1 MRLLFFT
8 LLLFA
13 VGHHTATAQQPL
25 TEEEQKL
32 LEKNLDGAFR
42 GFIWDIPKTVILEEE
57 TATFLGAQNTE
68 EGDILFYLDYIEG
81 LRCTIGYEFKDNKL
95 WRIKV
100 FNETEYPDRMR
111 MVHDLAKIQQSI
123 SKRFGK
129 PIKEDLLWNN
139 KAEQAY
145 PDSWG
150 WAVYRGELFFNT
162 VWQRK
167 DTKVTA
173 FLGAKEEYNPEMK
186 VTYQKIE
193 SVPQPSFDDEEDNFL
208 SLDP

>member
-1 MRLLFFT
+1 MRLFFLA
-8 LLLFA
+8 LLLLTFDHGPA
-13 VGHHTATAQQPL
+13 VAQQPL
-25 TEEEQKL
+25 TEEEQNL

-57 TATFLGAQNTE
+57 TATFVGAQDTE

-100 FNETEYPDRMR
+100 FNEEEYPDRKKLID
-111 MVHDLAKIQQSI
+111 DLAKIQESI
-123 SKRFGK
+123 SKRFGS
-129 PIKEDLLWNN
+129 PIKEDLLWKN

-145 PDSWG
+145 PASWG
-150 WAVYRGELFFNT
+150 WAVYRSELYFNT
-162 VWQRK
+162 VWQTK

-173 FLGAKEEYNPEMK
+173 FLGAKELYNPEMS

-193 SVPQPSFDDEEDNFL
+193 IIPQTAPDTEEDNFL
-208 SLDP
+208 SFD